1 MNGDAT
7 VVGGGLAGLVAA
19 ARLAEAGADVTLYE
33 RRPDVGG
40 RVRTE
45 TVDGFTLDRGFQVL
59 FTSYPAVERE
69 LGSDGMESLD
79 LRTFAPGATIC
90 RPGSRSVLSDPLR
103 DPKKAVES
111 ALNAEVSFSD
121 KLRTL
126 ALRYDLAKRAERDGA
141 DEAFFSGPDASIRE
155 YLRDW
160 GFGEAYVA
168 NFIEPFYGGIT
179 LDRTLST
186 SKGPFEYTF
195 RAMGRGG
202 IGVPAAGMRAFP
214 EALEQRAR
222 EAGVDIETGEAVESV
237 RVSGEGRIPF
247 RTGSVEAEGATVEL
261 ADGSTRDTD
270 AVVVAAS
277 PPEARRLTGV
287 DSIPTEGVP
296 NVTGWYTLP
305 EGLGFETGKR
315 ILLNAASES
324 PNAVIPMS
332 EVAPEYAPEGRAL
345 LAATFLGEAALER
358 DDADLRDDVRDA
370 LTAWYPERGF
380 EGLETVAVHR
390 IPFAQF
396 AQPPGFRDG
405 LPEPDEPDGPVVLA
419 GDYTEWSAIQ
429 GALASGRLAA
439 EAAENHL

>member
-90 RPGSRSVLSDPLR
+90 RPGSRAVLSDPLR
-103 DPKKAVES
+103 DPRKAIES

-168 NFIEPFYGGIT
+168 NFVEPFYGGIT

-186 SKGPFEYTF
+186 SKATFEYTF
-195 RAMGRGG
+195 RAMSRGA
-202 IGVPAAGMRAFP
+202 IGVPARGMRALP
-214 EALEQRAR
+214 EALERRAR
-222 EAGVDIETGEAVESV
+222 EAGVDIQTGEAVESV

-247 RTGSVEAEGATVEL
+247 RTGAGDAEGATVEL
-261 ADGSTRDTD
+261 SNGSTRETD

-287 DSIPTEGVP
+287 DSIPTEAVP

-305 EGLGFETGKR
+305 EGIEFETGGR
-315 ILLNAASES
+315 ILLNAADDS

-358 DDADLRDDVRDA
+358 DNLDLRGDVRDA
-370 LTAWYPERGF
+370 LTAWFPERGF

-396 AQPPGFRDG
+396 AQPPGFREG
-405 LPEPDEPDGPVVLA
+405 LPDPDEPDGPVALA

-429 GALASGRLAA
+429 GALASGRRAA
-439 EAAENHL
+439 AVAESHL